1 MSCLENRI
9 NATCKFAVISDVQAE
24 TKEFLY
30 VLDRISNSRGQ
41 WVSALMTQLLSP
53 TPEQL
58 DRLPGM
64 EARYVQLKKKSN
76 YLCNVYN
83 Y

>member
-1 MSCLENRI
+1 MSCLKNRI

-41 WVSALMTQLLSP
+41 WVSALMTVAEPNPRTIRQ
-53 TPEQL
+53 TFWN
-58 DRLPGM
+58 GGTVC
-64 EARYVQLKKKSN
+64 AIKKKSN